1 MILSVARGLAGGT
14 DTSPARPIKKIEMLK
29 KRFKRATSRPVH
41 SKPARFHDDIFILA
55 GKFHQVHQQFHIVF
69 AVGTDLFLA
78 ALAPPLDNLE
88 AIAGLLVPQRFPGQV
103 IEFNAESEPALQVR
117 EQVKRFADKIAHR
130 MVPAKYLEIEA
141 VPVKRNDAL
150 KLAQFGGHFVALQK
164 GYFKE
169 EGIDAVFLSGGDN
182 IDGLTLVESGQVD
195 MADANGS
202 DILTAVS
209 KGIPLKSFGTIYQIT
224 PAGNITVLKSFGTS
238 ISTAS
243 GLDDGNQ
250 PLSLMQGNDGNLYFT
265 NGVGVY
271 GLTPAGNLLTIYT
284 FPANGMLGIAPSGT
298 GSSFAGCC
306 DAEGHRF
313 AGAVTRRPARAR
325 EDAR

>member
-150 KLAQFGGHFVALQK
+150 KLAQFGDERLDVRLKPAPEAVVRVPRHCHGEAKLRDVGPATFDFVGK
-164 GYFKE
+164 PERFDVEKYF
-169 EGIDAVFLSGGDN
+169 SGK
-182 IDGLTLVESGQVD
+182 VRKK
-195 MADANGS
+195 A
-202 DILTAVS
+202 
-209 KGIPLKSFGTIYQIT
+209 
-224 PAGNITVLKSFGTS
+224 
-238 ISTAS
+238 
-243 GLDDGNQ
+243 
-250 PLSLMQGNDGNLYFT
+250 
-265 NGVGVY
+265 GVGCH
-271 GLTPAGNLLTIYT
+271 I
-284 FPANGMLGIAPSGT
+284 
-298 GSSFAGCC
+298 
-306 DAEGHRF
+306 
-313 AGAVTRRPARAR
+313 
-325 EDAR
+325 